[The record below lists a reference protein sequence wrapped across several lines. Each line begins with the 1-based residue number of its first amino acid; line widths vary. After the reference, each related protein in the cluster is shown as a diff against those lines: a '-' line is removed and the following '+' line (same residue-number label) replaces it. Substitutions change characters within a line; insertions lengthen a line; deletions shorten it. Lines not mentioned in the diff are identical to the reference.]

1 MALQMTWQTYRRKSS
16 MPMGL
21 KNAGNSC
28 YLNSVLQC
36 LTFTPPFANFCLANK
51 HSSSSGPSGNAN
63 RNTTTC
69 PFCLVEKR
77 IIRSLSVDS
86 LSEPPLR
93 IVNSLHLFAKHF
105 RPGRQEDAH
114 EFLRFVIEACND
126 VCVKMYKA
134 RNNLGAKQLKQ
145 EPNTIVKEIFGG
157 VLQSQVRCLSCG
169 AESNKMDDIMDIS
182 LEILHASS
190 LKEAL
195 GRFFQVESLDGNNK
209 YSCEKCK
216 KLSAARKQLSI
227 IQAPNVLVIQLKR
240 FEDVF
245 GGKIDRN
252 IIFEEHLELANYMA
266 RTIQDSRPEY
276 SLFGT
281 IVHSGCLQDSGH
293 YYAYVKDANARWYC
307 CNDAH
312 VSAATIQAVLSE
324 KVYILFFL
332 RSNLRPKRAKETISC
347 NATHAS
353 NSDGNVEDVSFKQ
366 KSSSISNSSVG
377 RHSSR
382 DIPAGGFSK
391 VHRKSQMKF
400 VNLEFA
406 GSQLGSNGAVENG
419 NGTSKIDVTGMGEE
433 SESETSVRKPSER
446 SYPDV
451 SFSSEKEERL
461 MYRQNPESNGW
472 STNGKQLLSS
482 SSSVNR
488 VSESCFETS
497 EESCRNGSTNGNT
510 LSAFPSGEIIRKRN
524 SYSPLDTLQKT
535 RNHTVSNGKNQLGGN
550 GSTSHVG
557 KDIQNSLPA
566 GRENAM
572 EERVSKRQRGEPE
585 NMNTSNGHTQQDNC
599 VLKQNAVSKT
609 ESEPNGAENQS
620 KLDKFKEIICQ
631 EAREHLESCGWCDN
645 VRDAMRVSKRARIDQ
660 MPLSSTDIDIRKVL
674 IHNIKDALI
683 RQLPDS
689 VKQGLLERLRSFF
702 NGEP

>member
-1 MALQMTWQTYRRKSS
+1 M
-16 MPMGL
+16 
-21 KNAGNSC
+21 
-28 YLNSVLQC
+28 
-36 LTFTPPFANFCLANK
+36 
-51 HSSSSGPSGNAN
+51 
-63 RNTTTC
+63 
-69 PFCLVEKR
+69 EKR
-77 IIRSLSVDS
+77 IGRSLSVDS

-134 RNNLGAKQLKQ
+134 RNNLGTKQLKQ
-145 EPNTIVKEIFGG
+145 EPKTIVKEIFGG

-195 GRFFQVESLDGNNK
+195 GRFFQVEVLDGNNK

-252 IIFEEHLELANYMA
+252 IIFEDHLELSGYMA
-266 RTIQDSRPEY
+266 KTSQDPLPEY

-281 IVHSGCLQDSGH
+281 IVHSGYLQDSGH
-293 YYAYVKDANARWYC
+293 YYAYVKDANGRWYC

-332 RSNLRPKRAKETISC
+332 RSNLRPKRGKETVLC
-347 NATHAS
+347 NATDAT
-353 NSDGNVEDVSFKQ
+353 NSDGNVEDVSCKQ
-366 KSSSISNSSVG
+366 SLSSISNSSVG

-382 DIPAGGFSK
+382 DIPAGGASK
-391 VHRKSQMKF
+391 VHRKPQMKF
-400 VNLEFA
+400 VNLECA
-406 GSQLGSNGAVENG
+406 GSQLGRNGAAENG
-419 NGTSKIDVTGMGEE
+419 YDTSKIDVTGMGKECE
-433 SESETSVRKPSER
+433 TETSVRKPSER

-451 SFSSEKEERL
+451 SFSSEKEEQV
-461 MYRQNPESNGW
+461 MSRQNPESNGW
-472 STNGKQLLSS
+472 STNGKQSLSS
-482 SSSVNR
+482 SSPVNR
-488 VSESCFETS
+488 VPECCFETS
-497 EESCRNGSTNGNT
+497 KESCTNGSTNGNT
-510 LSAFPSGEIIRKRN
+510 SKPFPSGKITRKGN
-524 SYSPLDTLQKT
+524 GYLPSETLQET
-535 RNHTVSNGKNQLGGN
+535 RNHTVSNGKNQVGGYD
-550 GSTSHVG
+550 STSHVG
-557 KDIQNSLPA
+557 KNIQISLPN
-566 GRENAM
+566 GGENAM
-572 EERVSKRQRGEPE
+572 EERLLKRRRGEPE
-585 NMNTSNGHTQQDNC
+585 NMNAWNGHTQQDDC
-599 VLKQNAVSKT
+599 VLKHNAVSKS
-609 ESEPNGAENQS
+609 ENEPNGAKNVS
-620 KLDKFKEIICQ
+620 KLDEFKEIICQ
-631 EAREHLESCGWCDN
+631 EAREHLKSCGWCDN

-660 MPLSSTDIDIRKVL
+660 RPLSSTDIDTRKML
-674 IHNIKDALI
+674 ICNTKDPLI
-683 RQLPDS
+683 QQLPDS
-689 VKQGLLERLRSFF
+689 LKQGLLERLRSFF